1 MIALINPNTK
11 KPVYV
16 SEVDVDG
23 FLAVGFTKPV
33 EVAPVEAERPK
44 RGRPKKSE

>member
-1 MIALINPNTK
+1 MIELINPNTK

-16 SEVDVDG
+16 AEADVDG
-23 FLAVGFTKPV
+23 FLGVGFTKPV
-33 EVAPVEAERPK
+33 EAAPVEAEKPK